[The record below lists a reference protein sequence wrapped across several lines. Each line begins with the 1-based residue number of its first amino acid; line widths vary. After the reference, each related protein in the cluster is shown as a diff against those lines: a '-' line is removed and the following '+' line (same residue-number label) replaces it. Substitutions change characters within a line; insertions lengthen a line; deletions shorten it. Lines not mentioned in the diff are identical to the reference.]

1 MEYIQYFF
9 LTFIV
14 STLFALGGV
23 GGAAAL
29 VPLLNMMGL
38 PFGLSKA
45 LGLFVNSSSTIV
57 ATIMN
62 LKRKVLDVRFA
73 FPLAVSLMLF
83 TPVGAYLSQYVD
95 EKIMK
100 WMLAGFLFFSAS
112 MILFGK
118 KKVKTV
124 YTKQW
129 ILYFIGIVVGVF
141 SGMVG
146 VGGGSMILPLLIMLG
161 YNPKKMAIAVS
172 FIIPFSTF
180 TAFLMYAS
188 IIKIDYRLL
197 VITSTAAILG
207 GYVGNRIMHFKL
219 DSNQIKKIIAI
230 LLYLIVI
237 KLVYTLI

>member
-1 MEYIQYFF
+1 MFLYLEYFT
-9 LTFIV
+9 LTLV
-14 STLFALGGV
+14 LSTLFALGGV
-23 GGAAAL
+23 GSATAL

-112 MILFGK
+112 MMLFGK
-118 KKVKTV
+118 KEAKVHYEAKCIQYLV
-124 YTKQW
+124 
-129 ILYFIGIVVGVF
+129 GSVVG
-141 SGMVG
+141 
-146 VGGGSMILPLLIMLG
+146 
-161 YNPKKMAIAVS
+161 
-172 FIIPFSTF
+172 
-180 TAFLMYAS
+180 
-188 IIKIDYRLL
+188 
-197 VITSTAAILG
+197 
-207 GYVGNRIMHFKL
+207 
-219 DSNQIKKIIAI
+219 
-230 LLYLIVI
+230 LYQE
-237 KLVYTLI
+237 Y